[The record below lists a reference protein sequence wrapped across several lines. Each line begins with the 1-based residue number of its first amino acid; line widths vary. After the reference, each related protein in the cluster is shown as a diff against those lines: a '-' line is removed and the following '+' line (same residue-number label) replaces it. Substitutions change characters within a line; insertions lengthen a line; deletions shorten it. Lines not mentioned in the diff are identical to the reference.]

1 MASSRSSK
9 LAGAVI
15 AAALLGVTA
24 CSSAPSAS
32 APASASVPASTSA
45 AASSSAPGSA
55 SAPSGDPIAVGVI
68 APLSG
73 PYAAPGTDILGAA
86 QVVADNVNSA
96 GGVLGRPLQ
105 VVSAD
110 DQCNAQIATQAAEKL
125 IAQKVVA
132 VVGGYCSS
140 AALPIVSLLDRAG
153 SIPFVAA
160 GPASAALTQQGTGNV
175 FRTTATDSSQGP
187 LIGSFLISL
196 MQKPK
201 IAIVNDQTTF
211 ATGLANYL
219 RDYVT
224 ANGGEV
230 VYFDSLT
237 PGQQDYSSTMTRIGS
252 SGAQAFVYTGYYP
265 ECASLATSH
274 KKQGLS
280 ENLLFM
286 CGGGAYDPGYLAGA
300 GDAAND
306 TYVIFTPNVG
316 DLSGPQVEK
325 FTTDYKNKFSRDP
338 GGDSVFE
345 ADSMNVAVEAI
356 KAANSATPADITKAL
371 AGTNYQGMT
380 GEIKFDSSGERELV
394 PMVMYVVR
402 DGKYTLYA
410 RLTGPNTW
418 TKV

>member
-1 MASSRSSK
+1 MASSRSSR

-15 AAALLGVTA
+15 AAALLVLTG
-24 CSSAPSAS
+24 CSPAPSAQGS
-32 APASASVPASTSA
+32 APASTTGSGPGT
-45 AASSSAPGSA
+45 SSAGST
-55 SAPSGDPIAVGVI
+55 DPIALGVI

-73 PYAAPGTDILGAA
+73 PYAAPGMDILGAA
-86 QVVADNVNSA
+86 QVVADNVNA
-96 GGVLGRPLQ
+96 TGGVLGRQIQ
-105 VVSAD
+105 VISAD

-140 AALPIVSLLDRAG
+140 AALPIVALLDRAG

-160 GPASAALTQQGTGNV
+160 GPASAALTQQGSGNV
-175 FRTTATDSSQGP
+175 FRTTATDASQGP

-211 ATGLANYL
+211 AAALANFL

-265 ECASLATSH
+265 ECASLATSRN
-274 KKQGLS
+274 KQGLS

-300 GDAAND
+300 GEAAND
-306 TYVIFTPNVG
+306 TYVIFTPDVG
-316 DLSGPQVEK
+316 DLSGPIIEK
-325 FTTDYKNKFSRDP
+325 FATDYKNKFSREP

-345 ADSMNVAVEAI
+345 ADSMNVAIEAI
-356 KAANSATPADITKAL
+356 KAANSTTPADITKAL
-371 AGTNYQGMT
+371 GATSYQGMT
-380 GEIKFDSSGERELV
+380 GEIKFDAGGERVLV

-402 DGKYTLYA
+402 DGEYTLYA